1 MLGAV
6 HPESIKIPAKKEER
20 EIYREKS
27 REEKDSTL
35 PSFLPAPWFL
45 VLVPQEAGLLPPLAH
60 FS

>member
-6 HPESIKIPAKKEER
+6 HPESVKIPAKKEER

-27 REEKDSTL
+27 REEEGSML
-35 PSFLPAPWFL
+35 PSFLSAPWFL
-45 VLVPQEAGLLPPLAH
+45 VLVPQETGLPPPLAH